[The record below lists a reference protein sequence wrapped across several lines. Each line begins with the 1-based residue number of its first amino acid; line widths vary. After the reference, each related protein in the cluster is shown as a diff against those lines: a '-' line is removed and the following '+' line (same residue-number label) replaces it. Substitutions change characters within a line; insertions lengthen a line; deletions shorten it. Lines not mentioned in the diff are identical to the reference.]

1 MSFTTFS
8 YMAFL
13 PVVLLLYYLLPKP
26 VKNPLLLAASYFF
39 YACWNPVYSLLML
52 LSTAITYFCAVLTER
67 KAAGKRK
74 LWLALSL
81 CLNLGIL
88 FVFKYFNFFSDT
100 IASVIHSLGGTPASA
115 RLELLLP
122 VGISFYTFQALGYT
136 IDVYR
141 GDLPAERN
149 FIDYALFISFFPQLV
164 AGPIERSGHLLP
176 QLKVARTFSTGHI
189 VEGMLPIC
197 WGFFKKLVI
206 ADNLAVLVNTAYA
219 APAEHSALQLVIATV
234 AFAFQIYCDF
244 SAYSDIARGSAAML
258 GVRLMENFDRPYL
271 ASSIQDFWR
280 RWHISLSG
288 WFRDYVYFPLGG
300 SRVSTPRRALNILVV
315 FLLSGLWHGAAM
327 TYVLWGLLH
336 GLYQVV
342 GVALQGIK
350 RRARNRLHIAES
362 NRALAGLRIACTFAL
377 VTFAWILFRANSVQ
391 DAGVVISRIFSLAPG
406 AGSLKEQILAL
417 GLTQKNCIMVAA
429 AVFCLA
435 LSDLFC
441 HGRAAETRIN
451 RSLLTRYAA
460 LFALIAATL
469 LFGAYGENVDP
480 QQFVYFQF

>member
-13 PVVLLLYYLLPKP
+13 PIVLLLYYLLPRQ
-26 VKNPLLLAASYFF
+26 VKNPLLLVASYFF
-39 YACWNPVYSLLML
+39 YACWNPAYSLLML
-52 LSTAITYFCAVLTER
+52 LSTAITYFCGLLMER
-67 KAAGKRK
+67 KAAGKRR
-74 LWLALSL
+74 LWLVLSL

-88 FVFKYFNFFSDT
+88 FVFKYFNFFADT
-100 IASVIHSLGGTPASA
+100 IADVMRLFGSAPASA
-115 RLELLLP
+115 HLELLLP

-141 GDLPAERN
+141 GDMPAERS

-164 AGPIERSGHLLP
+164 AGPIERSGNLLP
-176 QLKVARTFSTGHI
+176 QLKVVRKFSTENI
-189 VEGMLPIC
+189 VDGMLPIC

-219 APAEHSALQLVIATV
+219 APAEYSALQLIIATT

-271 ASSIQDFWR
+271 ADSIQDFWR

-300 SRVSTPRRALNILVV
+300 NRVSPLRRCGNLLVV

-342 GVALQGIK
+342 GIATRDCK
-350 RRARNRLHIAES
+350 RRALSRLHIAES
-362 NRALAGLRIACTFAL
+362 NRVLRFLRVACTFVL
-377 VTFAWILFRANSVQ
+377 VTLAWVLFRANTLP
-391 DAGVVISRIFSLAPG
+391 DAGIVFARIFTLARG
-406 AGSLKEQILAL
+406 ADSLKDQILAL
-417 GLTQKNCIMVAA
+417 GLSQKNCIMVAA
-429 AVFCLA
+429 AVLCLV
-435 LSDLFC
+435 LTDLFC
-441 HGRAAETRIN
+441 RGKATEARIN
-451 RSLLTRYAA
+451 RSLFARYAV
-460 LFALIAATL
+460 LFLLIAATL
-469 LFGAYGENVDP
+469 IFGAYGENVDP